1 MIFLLIC
8 LFVAGVSGCA
18 QPGIVSVQDNSPRVR
33 SPSHLD
39 LSTDKAVH
47 AELQKLRDAKNESL
61 GLTNKPGGKIEARF
75 VCIKRFTESPRVI
88 VIGFFAYDR
97 GCRLNGAFVDS
108 DYFEAADPSLSRHV
122 LDALGWQHAA
132 QSVREG
138 LAKLWVEKGLLGFQ
152 NVLHQP
158 DNSVPSDR
166 FFPPRAASAA
176 DGVITVKLWVR
187 DDPGRRRSQPG
198 VNLAQ
203 FSFMTDGNLAKDS
216 LPQH

>member
-1 MIFLLIC
+1 MIFFFIC
-8 LFVAGVSGCA
+8 LLLAGVSASA
-18 QPGIVSVQDNSPRVR
+18 QPGIVSSQDNR
-33 SPSHLD
+33 SKVTTTSTRD
-39 LSTDKAVH
+39 LSTDEAVH
-47 AELQKLRDAKNESL
+47 AELQNIRDAKNQSL
-61 GLTNKPGGKIEARF
+61 GITNKPGSKIEARF
-75 VCIKRFTESPRVI
+75 VCIKRFKESPRVI

-108 DYFEAADPSLSRHV
+108 DYFEAADPSLSRHA
-122 LDALGWQHAA
+122 LNALGWQHAS
-132 QSVREG
+132 QSAREG
-138 LAKLWVEKGLLGFQ
+138 VAKLWVEKGLVGFQ

-158 DNSVPSDR
+158 DDSVTADR

-187 DDPGRRRSQPG
+187 NDPGRRGQPG

-203 FSFMTDGNLAKDS
+203 FSFTTDGNLAKDS